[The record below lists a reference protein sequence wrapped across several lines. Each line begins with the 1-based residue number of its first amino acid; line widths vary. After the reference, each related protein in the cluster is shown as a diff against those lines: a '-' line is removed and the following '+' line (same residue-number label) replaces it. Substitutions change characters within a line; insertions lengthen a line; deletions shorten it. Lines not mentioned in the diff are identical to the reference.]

1 MSERIPQQVRKDNPY
16 ANLPAPVRAFAA
28 LYEGVVGVGRLAGR
42 MVFSVVEA
50 TRTFFRSANS
60 SFVERVSPGRST
72 ANARFD
78 DSSVPERKRRSP
90 RLLRDIQS
98 VWRSPVSLLNKLASV
113 TGMIIGALIGS
124 ALAFV
129 KNVVLYAFRTARNL
143 LLGRPTPSPSIGIG
157 HAPQTAPARQT
168 GPERGRSP
176 NGGATRDLPLNSR
189 KIDRL
194 AEKLTD
200 QLGVLSTQQAKSYI
214 DQLQEFKLFRK
225 RYSAEEIAAA
235 LLKTPFAHYTYL
247 LGPSHTHR
255 VLINHPLQ
263 ITTSNGTIVEVN
275 GRVDDLSYM
284 KELMRFY
291 GKDPSFKHGLAMAV
305 YTRLPPAKAVEM
317 AAALDLPRLDLQL
330 KNDLSRYVTFRDT
343 SLIYVHQDQ
352 YGHRVEHV
360 LPYNEKSKEW
370 VRQNMRDH
378 SPFLVDMLLYRWDRT
393 VQHAKDL
400 QERIKAVSQMLSGA
414 RLPTTANAGDAGKEV
429 SSPLPKSGVASQPMD
444 SSLKAVFEA
453 KPEKARSPLDTEAS
467 VSSSKP
473 EASGPSS
480 GEPSANDKPSSGHH
494 DHDSDRKRQGGRTL

>member
-28 LYEGVVGVGRLAGR
+28 LYEGVVGAWRLAGR
-42 MVFSVVEA
+42 MVLSVVEA
-50 TRTFFRSANS
+50 TRAFFRSAGT
-60 SFVERVSPGRST
+60 SFVERVRPGRSS

-78 DSSVPERKRRSP
+78 DSSAPGRKSRSP

-129 KNVVLYAFRTARNL
+129 KNVVVYALRTARNL
-143 LLGRPTPSPSIGIG
+143 LLGRPNPSPSMGIG
-157 HAPQTAPARQT
+157 HVPQTAPARLA
-168 GPERGRSP
+168 GPDRDRAPNGRS
-176 NGGATRDLPLNSR
+176 TRDLPLNSR

-214 DQLQEFKLFRK
+214 DQLQQFKLFRK

-255 VLINHPLQ
+255 VPINHPLQ
-263 ITTSNGTIVEVN
+263 VTTSSGTIVEVN

-284 KELMRFY
+284 QELMRYY

-317 AAALDLPRLDLQL
+317 AAALDLPRLDLHL
-330 KNDLSRYVTFRDT
+330 KNDLSRYVAFRDT
-343 SLIYVHQDQ
+343 SLIYVHQDR

-370 VRQNMRDH
+370 IRQNMRDH
-378 SPFLVDMLLYRWDRT
+378 SPFQIDMLLYRWDRT
-393 VQHAKDL
+393 VQHARDL

-414 RLPTTANAGDAGKEV
+414 RLSSTSSAGNAGKEV
-429 SSPLPKSGVASQPMD
+429 PSPLPKSGLASQPMD
-444 SSLKAVFEA
+444 SNLKAVFDA
-453 KPEKARSPLDTEAS
+453 KLEKERSPLDTAA
-467 VSSSKP
+467 SSSSPKP
-473 EASGPSS
+473 ETSGPSS
-480 GEPSANDKPSSGHH
+480 GEPSANDKPSSGHY
-494 DHDSDRKRQGGRTL
+494 DHDSDRKRQGGRAL